1 MLHSY
6 WLDLVPRLM
15 KHVSDTKQVWLT
27 ASAVLASIL
36 FDLGWAN
43 ISTTVLRY
51 WNWGQDCRRTFH
63 PKMMFTEHHDLW
75 GLLLSLIKII
85 KSPVRSNLK
94 KKQNIPLGHFGLPYL
109 NDASE
114 SLLGK
119 CFYWLRG
126 FIWTFQQ
133 SSLLTASD
141 VTFNALY
148 ISRS

>member
-6 WLDLVPRLM
+6 WLDMVPHLM
-15 KHVSDTKQVWLT
+15 KHVSDIEQVWLT

-36 FDLGWAN
+36 WPRLAN

-75 GLLLSLIKII
+75 GLLLSLIKVI
-85 KSPVRSNLK
+85 KSPVRSN
-94 KKQNIPLGHFGLPYL
+94 LPYL

-119 CFYWLRG
+119 RFYWLWG

-148 ISRS
+148 ISRN